1 MCKVI
6 AIVNQKGGVAKTTTT
21 VNLGIGLVREGK
33 KVLLIDADSQGSLS
47 SSLGVEEPDELDV
60 TLSTIMGKV
69 INEEDYGKREGVIV
83 HEEGVSFLP
92 CNIELSGLEVTLVN
106 TMRREYILKEYI
118 TSVRNLYDYI
128 LIDCNSSLGMVTMNA
143 LTAADSVIIP
153 IEAAYLSVKGLQ
165 QLITTLGRTKKYLN
179 PNLGIEGIVFT
190 KMVGRTNYAKEIKS
204 MVEEIYGKNVRVFGA
219 VIPHSVRA
227 AETSAEGVSIFSS
240 MTQEEKLRRRI
251 RSSQRRCLQMNK
263 SNSASKIKMKSFDD
277 LFGTNENLEQ
287 ANANG
292 GEIREI
298 PLASLHTFRNHPFQI
313 HEDKLEE
320 MVESVRQYGVLV
332 PGIARM
338 RPQGG
343 YEIIAGHTRKAACE
357 LAGLDTMPMFIRNL
371 NDDEA
376 TIVMVDSNIQR
387 EDIFPS
393 EKARAYSMRYYAMK
407 HQGIKGDKGSSL
419 DIMSEETGENAKK
432 IQRYIRLAK
441 LSDELL
447 DFVDRKKI
455 GFIQGVDL
463 SYLNEEQQQW
473 VLDIILDRN
482 IFPNI
487 EQSARLKASCRENML
502 TQEEVRNIMLPE
514 QVLAKPR
521 KVTFKADRLDDYFDE
536 GYTEEKITEVII
548 NLLDEWKKRGERA

>member
-1 MCKVI
+1 M
-6 AIVNQKGGVAKTTTT
+6 
-21 VNLGIGLVREGK
+21 
-33 KVLLIDADSQGSLS
+33 S
-47 SSLGVEEPDELDV
+47 
-60 TLSTIMGKV
+60 
-69 INEEDYGKREGVIV
+69 
-83 HEEGVSFLP
+83 
-92 CNIELSGLEVTLVN
+92 
-106 TMRREYILKEYI
+106 
-118 TSVRNLYDYI
+118 
-128 LIDCNSSLGMVTMNA
+128 
-143 LTAADSVIIP
+143 
-153 IEAAYLSVKGLQ
+153 
-165 QLITTLGRTKKYLN
+165 
-179 PNLGIEGIVFT
+179 
-190 KMVGRTNYAKEIKS
+190 
-204 MVEEIYGKNVRVFGA
+204 
-219 VIPHSVRA
+219 
-227 AETSAEGVSIFSS
+227 
-240 MTQEEKLRRRI
+240 
-251 RSSQRRCLQMNK
+251 K
-263 SNSASKIKMKSFDD
+263 SNSASKIKMKPFDE

-463 SYLNEEQQQW
+463 SYLNDEPATVGTRYNTRQECIPQYRTVSKTKGILPGKYAYTGRSEEHHASGTG
-473 VLDIILDRN
+473 VSEAEKSN
-482 IFPNI
+482 IQGRQI
-487 EQSARLKASCRENML
+487 
-502 TQEEVRNIMLPE
+502 
-514 QVLAKPR
+514 
-521 KVTFKADRLDDYFDE
+521 
-536 GYTEEKITEVII
+536 G
-548 NLLDEWKKRGERA
+548 

>member
-227 AETSAEGVSIFSS
+227 AETSAEGVSIFKHDPRG
-240 MTQEEKLRRRI
+240 KLRRRI

>member
-21 VNLGIGLVREGK
+21 VNLGIGLGREGK

-69 INEEDYGKREGVIV
+69 INEEDYGKREGVIM
-83 HEEGVSFLP
+83 GVSFLP

-227 AETSAEGVSIFSS
+227 AETSAEGVSIFRHDPRGKVAAAYK
-240 MTQEEKLRRRI
+240 KLV
-251 RSSQRRCLQMNK
+251 K
-263 SNSASKIKMKSFDD
+263 
-277 LFGTNENLEQ
+277 E
-287 ANANG
+287 
-292 GEIREI
+292 
-298 PLASLHTFRNHPFQI
+298 
-313 HEDKLEE
+313 
-320 MVESVRQYGVLV
+320 
-332 PGIARM
+332 
-338 RPQGG
+338 
-343 YEIIAGHTRKAACE
+343 
-357 LAGLDTMPMFIRNL
+357 
-371 NDDEA
+371 
-376 TIVMVDSNIQR
+376 
-387 EDIFPS
+387 
-393 EKARAYSMRYYAMK
+393 
-407 HQGIKGDKGSSL
+407 
-419 DIMSEETGENAKK
+419 
-432 IQRYIRLAK
+432 
-441 LSDELL
+441 
-447 DFVDRKKI
+447 
-455 GFIQGVDL
+455 
-463 SYLNEEQQQW
+463 
-473 VLDIILDRN
+473 
-482 IFPNI
+482 
-487 EQSARLKASCRENML
+487 
-502 TQEEVRNIMLPE
+502 
-514 QVLAKPR
+514 VLA
-521 KVTFKADRLDDYFDE
+521 DE
-536 GYTEEKITEVII
+536 
-548 NLLDEWKKRGERA
+548 

>member
-1 MCKVI
+1 
-6 AIVNQKGGVAKTTTT
+6 
-21 VNLGIGLVREGK
+21 
-33 KVLLIDADSQGSLS
+33 
-47 SSLGVEEPDELDV
+47 
-60 TLSTIMGKV
+60 
-69 INEEDYGKREGVIV
+69 
-83 HEEGVSFLP
+83 
-92 CNIELSGLEVTLVN
+92 
-106 TMRREYILKEYI
+106 
-118 TSVRNLYDYI
+118 
-128 LIDCNSSLGMVTMNA
+128 
-143 LTAADSVIIP
+143 
-153 IEAAYLSVKGLQ
+153 
-165 QLITTLGRTKKYLN
+165 
-179 PNLGIEGIVFT
+179 
-190 KMVGRTNYAKEIKS
+190 
-204 MVEEIYGKNVRVFGA
+204 
-219 VIPHSVRA
+219 
-227 AETSAEGVSIFSS
+227 
-240 MTQEEKLRRRI
+240 
-251 RSSQRRCLQMNK
+251 MNK

-419 DIMSEETGENAKK
+419 DIMSEETGEKTYNDFAEQFGESRRSVKAAFDRLEE
-432 IQRYIRLAK
+432 IGVIRREFRNIETNSGMVLNNVMYIDLC
-441 LSDELL
+441 
-447 DFVDRKKI
+447 VDR
-455 GFIQGVDL
+455 L
-463 SYLNEEQQQW
+463 YTCTY
-473 VLDIILDRN
+473 LDIPGDDEDVENTGEEIQKQAENQANKPVTKFCTSSYKTLYDPPTKFCNTPYKTSYDPPAKFCNTLPQNDVPPHTKFCKTNTENTTENTEEITYPIIPSGTGVKTDTMDRMDEVRSFIKDN
-482 IFPNI
+482 IDYDVLLQCHPTEKMDINELVELMVETIAVKQPVIRINKYDFPYDVVR
-487 EQSARLKASCRENML
+487 SRLEKIDFHTMEYVLECLRNN
-502 TQEEVRNIMLPE
+502 TTKVRNIRSYMLTTLYNAP
-514 QVLAKPR
+514 
-521 KVTFKADRLDDYFDE
+521 VTCSNYYKA
-536 GYTEEKITEVII
+536 EV
-548 NLLDEWKKRGERA
+548 NHDFYGK

>member
-1 MCKVI
+1 M
-6 AIVNQKGGVAKTTTT
+6 
-21 VNLGIGLVREGK
+21 VREGK

-143 LTAADSVIIP
+143 L
-153 IEAAYLSVKGLQ
+153 
-165 QLITTLGRTKKYLN
+165 
-179 PNLGIEGIVFT
+179 
-190 KMVGRTNYAKEIKS
+190 
-204 MVEEIYGKNVRVFGA
+204 
-219 VIPHSVRA
+219 
-227 AETSAEGVSIFSS
+227 
-240 MTQEEKLRRRI
+240 
-251 RSSQRRCLQMNK
+251 
-263 SNSASKIKMKSFDD
+263 
-277 LFGTNENLEQ
+277 
-287 ANANG
+287 
-292 GEIREI
+292 
-298 PLASLHTFRNHPFQI
+298 
-313 HEDKLEE
+313 
-320 MVESVRQYGVLV
+320 
-332 PGIARM
+332 
-338 RPQGG
+338 
-343 YEIIAGHTRKAACE
+343 
-357 LAGLDTMPMFIRNL
+357 
-371 NDDEA
+371 

>member
-1 MCKVI
+1 
-6 AIVNQKGGVAKTTTT
+6 
-21 VNLGIGLVREGK
+21 
-33 KVLLIDADSQGSLS
+33 
-47 SSLGVEEPDELDV
+47 
-60 TLSTIMGKV
+60 
-69 INEEDYGKREGVIV
+69 
-83 HEEGVSFLP
+83 
-92 CNIELSGLEVTLVN
+92 
-106 TMRREYILKEYI
+106 
-118 TSVRNLYDYI
+118 
-128 LIDCNSSLGMVTMNA
+128 
-143 LTAADSVIIP
+143 
-153 IEAAYLSVKGLQ
+153 
-165 QLITTLGRTKKYLN
+165 
-179 PNLGIEGIVFT
+179 
-190 KMVGRTNYAKEIKS
+190 
-204 MVEEIYGKNVRVFGA
+204 
-219 VIPHSVRA
+219 
-227 AETSAEGVSIFSS
+227 
-240 MTQEEKLRRRI
+240 
-251 RSSQRRCLQMNK
+251 MNK

-407 HQGIKGDKGSSL
+407 HQGIKGNKGSSL

-447 DFVDRKKI
+447 

-482 IFPNI
+482 VFPNI
-487 EQSARLKASCRENML
+487 EQSAKLKALCRENML

-514 QVLAKPR
+514 QVSVKPR
-521 KVTFKADRLDDYFDE
+521 KVTFKADRLDDYFNDE
-536 GYTEEKITEVII
+536 YTEEKITEVII
-548 NLLDEWKKRGERA
+548 SLLDEWKKRGEKA